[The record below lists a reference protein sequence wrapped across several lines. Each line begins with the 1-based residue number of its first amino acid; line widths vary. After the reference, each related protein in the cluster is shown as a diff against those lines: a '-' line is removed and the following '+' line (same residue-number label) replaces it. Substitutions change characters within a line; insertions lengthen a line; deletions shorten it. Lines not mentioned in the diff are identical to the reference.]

1 MKLQIL
7 SDLHR
12 EFYRQRYEPMDLPW
26 RPSSKAD
33 VIVLAGDID
42 HGDEAAEWLAV
53 ESERLGMPIVYVPGN
68 HEYYGSVLEDRLTAM
83 RERLRGAGAHLLDG
97 DEVVIEGVR
106 FLGAT
111 LWTDYQAS
119 LCTAIPDI
127 NLAMFQAGRMI
138 NDHQQIR
145 TQVGAEPPAPA
156 TEFTPQHARDLHRA
170 ARIWLTERLA
180 VAHDGPTVVIT
191 HHGPCSLAQHRRYPV
206 GELSG
211 AYWSNLSDL
220 FADVDLWVY
229 GHTHAAVDTLIE
241 PSGMRLVS
249 NQAGYPHDTGVG
261 FERVKLVEVE
271 SA

>member
-1 MKLQIL
+1 M
-7 SDLHR
+7 
-12 EFYRQRYEPMDLPW
+12 
-26 RPSSKAD
+26 
-33 VIVLAGDID
+33 IVLAGDID
-42 HGDEAAEWLAV
+42 YGEEAAESLAV
-53 ESERLGMPIVYVPGN
+53 ESERLGTPIVYVPGN

-83 RERLRGAGAHLLDG
+83 RERLRGTGAHLLDG
-97 DEVVIEGVR
+97 DEVVIDGVR

-111 LWTDYQAS
+111 LWTDYRAS
-119 LCTAIPDI
+119 LCTALPDR

-138 NDHQQIR
+138 NDHRQIR

-170 ARIWLTERLA
+170 ARNWLTERLA

-211 AYWSNLSDL
+211 AYWSDMSEL
-220 FADVDLWVY
+220 FVGVDLWVY
-229 GHTHAAVDTLIE
+229 GHTHAAVDTLVE

-261 FERVKLVEVE
+261 FERVKLVGLE
-271 SA
+271 SV